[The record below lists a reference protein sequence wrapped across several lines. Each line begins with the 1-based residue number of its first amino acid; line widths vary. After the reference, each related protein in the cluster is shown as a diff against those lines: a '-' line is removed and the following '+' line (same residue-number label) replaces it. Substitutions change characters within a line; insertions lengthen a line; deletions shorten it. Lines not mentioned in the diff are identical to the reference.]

1 MTKHQ
6 ILKNILPFYDTF
18 KGYAETYNIEVAD
31 RESSSDSL
39 FLAKSSI
46 VDLFRDLLQ
55 EKRGFKYVLSAT
67 ATLKR
72 WNNAINRYDIE
83 SVNQSILI
91 LKQ

>member
-18 KGYAETYNIEVAD
+18 KEYVETYNIEVAD
-31 RESSSDSL
+31 RESLSDSL

-67 ATLKR
+67 VTLRR
-72 WNNAINRYDIE
+72 WNNAINRNDIE
-83 SVNQSILI
+83 SVDQSILI
-91 LKQ
+91 LK

>member
-18 KGYAETYNIEVAD
+18 KEYVETYNIEVAD
-31 RESSSDSL
+31 RESLSDSL

-67 ATLKR
+67 VTLKR
-72 WNNAINRYDIE
+72 WNNAINRNDIE
-83 SVNQSILI
+83 SVDQSILI
-91 LKQ
+91 LK